1 MLMRQKVQTKIRPYK
16 PVIDSDS
23 DLWKRS
29 VSEDKV
35 TKKQLETPQYNRYD
49 DSGSEKI
56 KGNESEDEE

>member
-1 MLMRQKVQTKIRPYK
+1 M
-16 PVIDSDS
+16 
-23 DLWKRS
+23 
-29 VSEDKV
+29 